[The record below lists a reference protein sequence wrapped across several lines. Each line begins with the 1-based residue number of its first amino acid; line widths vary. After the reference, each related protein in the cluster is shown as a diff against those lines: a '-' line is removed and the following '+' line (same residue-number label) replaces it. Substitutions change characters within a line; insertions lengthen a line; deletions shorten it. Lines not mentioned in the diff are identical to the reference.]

1 MYMYDN
7 ELLLL
12 LTMFSLSPRLR
23 SRWSTCHWGLWGWT
37 VSWLSLTP
45 HCPVLAARITDRLAL
60 HSSTAHWKYMYHK
73 IIYMYNSSISN
84 MIKVQYYMIFY
95 CFVNIYLL
103 NFLLLIKTLPGTQS
117 IIFSK
122 TSDVYFKAFKHN
134 WNFLIILHTCNFKEI
149 FFSNTLPL

>member
-1 MYMYDN
+1 MFILSDNTLKSFYSGYMYMYDN

-23 SRWSTCHWGLWGWT
+23 SRWSTCHWGLWGST

-45 HCPVLAARITDRLAL
+45 HCPVLAARITDHLAL
-60 HSSTAHWKYMYHK
+60 HSSTAHWKYHK

-95 CFVNIYLL
+95 CFVQNLFTKFSTVDQNLTRYPKH
-103 NFLLLIKTLPGTQS
+103 NFFQNFWRIFQS
-117 IIFSK
+117 I
-122 TSDVYFKAFKHN
+122 
-134 WNFLIILHTCNFKEI
+134 
-149 FFSNTLPL
+149 